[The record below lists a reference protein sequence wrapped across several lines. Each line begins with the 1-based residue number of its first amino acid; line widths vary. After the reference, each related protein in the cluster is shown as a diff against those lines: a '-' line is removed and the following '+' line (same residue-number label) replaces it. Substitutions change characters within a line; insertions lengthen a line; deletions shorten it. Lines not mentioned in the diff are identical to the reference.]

1 LRDGVYG
8 AVVTMTTVG
17 YGDKTPKTA
26 AGRVIAIAWMLVSVA
41 LAIFSPFDAAPM
53 REPNDRETNLR
64 SASFTLDTR
73 GSHVTDYQDCKG
85 RWARS
90 SRVHRR

>member
-41 LAIFSPFDAAPM
+41 LAIFSPFDGG
-53 REPNDRETNLR
+53 TN
-64 SASFTLDTR
+64 A
-73 GSHVTDYQDCKG
+73 
-85 RWARS
+85 
-90 SRVHRR
+90 